1 MLFPTLE
8 TERLHLVEI
17 GQQYS
22 QKYYEIM
29 SLDEVTRY
37 YGMENL
43 KSIEEAAKMIDSF
56 KTIS

>member
-29 SLDEVTRY
+29 SLDEVTSGIMSR
-37 YGMENL
+37 
-43 KSIEEAAKMIDSF
+43 KW
-56 KTIS
+56 TR